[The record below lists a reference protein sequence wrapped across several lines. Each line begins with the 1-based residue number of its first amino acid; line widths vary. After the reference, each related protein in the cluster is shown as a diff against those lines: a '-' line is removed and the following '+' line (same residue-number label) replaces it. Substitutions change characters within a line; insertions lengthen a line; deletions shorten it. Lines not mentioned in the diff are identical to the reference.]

1 MTIEEILKYVMS
13 SPENTNPAIL
23 KEMLEE
29 FKNQKEEEE
38 IPFA

>member
-23 KEMLEE
+23 KEMLE
-29 FKNQKEEEE
+29 QLKEQEEQTDL
-38 IPFA
+38 A